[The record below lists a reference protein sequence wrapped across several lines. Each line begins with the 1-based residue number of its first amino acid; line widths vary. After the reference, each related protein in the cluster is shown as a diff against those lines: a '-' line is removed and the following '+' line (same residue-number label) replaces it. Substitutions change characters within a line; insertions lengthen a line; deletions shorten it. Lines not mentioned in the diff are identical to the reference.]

1 MEPFIKKKGV
11 KKGDTR
17 TGLKGVYIY
26 LLLLLLLYKNKKV
39 GLLNKIN
46 YIRSINKNSYL
57 EVSICII
64 R

>member
-26 LLLLLLLYKNKKV
+26 LLLLLLLYI
-39 GLLNKIN
+39 IN
-46 YIRSINKNSYL
+46 YIRSNKNSYL